1 VNILKSTALWCLA
14 IVAVYLLFPA
24 QGLFKD
30 PEDISTRR
38 FCAYGHVYVE
48 FERNGHVWGT
58 TFLSPSGKPV
68 HCDDGEEVKETV
80 KEII

>member
-1 VNILKSTALWCLA
+1 MSMIKSTALWCLA

-24 QGLFKD
+24 QGLFRD

-48 FERNGHVWGT
+48 FERNGHTWGT
-58 TFLSPSGKPV
+58 TFLNSSGRPIR
-68 HCDDGEEVKETV
+68 CEDGEDVKEPV
-80 KEII
+80 KELI